1 VIGDATFWTAFAAVG
16 ACLSAFFAAWYTWLT
31 FRLVRSQNEPNVIL
45 YVRHDESRPTILQIV
60 IENIGR
66 GLASEVQFTSSRSIP
81 WHAWNSIT
89 NTSGPVQPMV
99 EGPLINGIAALG
111 PRDSR
116 KLTWGQYKGL
126 KQSIGD
132 EPIIITCTYKHGAR
146 NMPPVVT
153 KLEVASFALTDA
165 VGSEGTRVI
174 MELQR
179 IANATEQAVR
189 ELQSEE
195 KMFQNDIQKR

>member
-45 YVRHDESRPTILQIV
+45 YVRHDESRPSILQIV

-66 GLASEVQFTSSRSIP
+66 GLATDVRFVSSRSIP
-81 WHAWNSIT
+81 WHAWNSTT
-89 NTSGPVQPMV
+89 NEPGSVQPMV
-99 EGPLINGIAALG
+99 DGPLINGIAALG
-111 PRDSR
+111 PGDSR

-126 KQSIGD
+126 KQALGD
-132 EPIIITCTYKHGAR
+132 EPIIITCSHKHGNR

-153 KLEVASFALTDA
+153 KLEIASFALTDA
-165 VGSEGTRVI
+165 VGSEATRVVK
-174 MELQR
+174 ELQR
-179 IANATEQAVR
+179 IANAAEQA
-189 ELQSEE
+189 
-195 KMFQNDIQKR
+195 IQQLKKESADTSN